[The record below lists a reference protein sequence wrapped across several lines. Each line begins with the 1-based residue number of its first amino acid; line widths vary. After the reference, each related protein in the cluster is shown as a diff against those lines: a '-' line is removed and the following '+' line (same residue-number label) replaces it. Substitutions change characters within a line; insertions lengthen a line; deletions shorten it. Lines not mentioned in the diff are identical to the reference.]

1 MAQSL
6 RNMHMVTGKE
16 KVQLTF
22 PYIQTRF
29 KLISGAVYGN

>member
-1 MAQSL
+1 
-6 RNMHMVTGKE
+6 MVTGKE

>member
-1 MAQSL
+1 
-6 RNMHMVTGKE
+6 MVTGKE

-22 PYIQTRF
+22 PHIQTRF